1 MNYPNIKKEIHADY
15 IVSNDEAARTF
26 KVICAITANIDFS
39 IIRHDNII
47 TISKTF
53 FTQEFIFR
61 SYSEND
67 DERLKED
74 KLYDAKSTAY
84 NIATTRIEKEI
95 PIEIKNNTN
104 IKTLFTE
111 KEKKELLKAYYDSFS

>member
-15 IVSNDEAARTF
+15 IVSNDEAAKLFR
-26 KVICAITANIDFS
+26 VICAITANIDFS

-53 FTQEFIFR
+53 FTQEFIFK

-67 DERLKED
+67 DEKLKED